1 MNFSLSW
8 TQISTVNPL
17 WKKYLSLF
25 LLLACD
31 CLWLRFIN
39 ITLRY
44 MQALDFR
51 IDLTPAIQV
60 IMVVF
65 VFLKLL
71 ELFFPSLFQNRSL
84 PEQLEE
90 AKGTST
96 FKESAERNQEDQKPS
111 SVEGIGQSCWAEDIK
126 QRKLSDVLYYV

>member
-1 MNFSLSW
+1 
-8 TQISTVNPL
+8 
-17 WKKYLSLF
+17 
-25 LLLACD
+25 
-31 CLWLRFIN
+31 
-39 ITLRY
+39 

-111 SVEGIGQSCWAEDIK
+111 SVEGIGQSC
-126 QRKLSDVLYYV
+126 